1 MVSETEPSPRI
12 GQLVRILRGRD
23 TNQYGVI
30 VGILD
35 ERFVLVADGDK
46 RKFDRAKRKNLN
58 HLELTEQI
66 SFEVE
71 RSIEETGRVT
81 NGKLRYAVSKFLN
94 DQVIDLKKGEQV
106 DG

>member
-1 MVSETEPSPRI
+1 MVSETEPNPRI

-35 ERFVLVADGDK
+35 EKFVMIADGDK
-46 RKFDRAKRKNLN
+46 RKFDRAKRKNLS
-58 HLELTEQI
+58 HLELIEQI
-66 SFEVE
+66 SSEVQ

>member
-1 MVSETEPSPRI
+1 MVSETEPNPRI

-35 ERFVLVADGDK
+35 EKFVLIADGDK
-46 RKFDRAKRKNLN
+46 RKFDRAKRKNLT
-58 HLELTEQI
+58 HLELIEQI
-66 SFEVE
+66 SSEVQ